1 MTTKFENMEE
11 QDGFTV
17 LENKT
22 IGRNLALFRK
32 LRDKKAMEVAD
43 YVGIGEAA
51 YTKYERGESKITVDI
66 IQKVAEYLAI
76 DPLQIVSVSPNHFV
90 ENVSNSP
97 FAIHGSVQTSN
108 EELNRVMLRLMES
121 VVSVNE
127 RLITLLEEKKPK
139 KY

>member
-1 MTTKFENMEE
+1 MEE
-11 QDGFTV
+11 QEGFTV

-32 LRDKKAMEVAD
+32 LREKKAMEVAD
-43 YVGIGEAA
+43 YIGIGEAA

-66 IQKVAEYLAI
+66 IQKVAEYLAV
-76 DPLQIVSVSPNHFV
+76 DPLQIVSASPNNFV

-97 FAIHGSVQTSN
+97 FAIHGSVQTTS
-108 EELNRVMLRLMES
+108 EEQSRIMLKLMES
-121 VVSVNE
+121 VVSINE
-127 RLITLLEEKKPK
+127 RLINLLDEKKPK